1 MNQAEV
7 VEVVN
12 CDSCEPI
19 IKYCICIEGN
29 CALHVKNNIDYSSID
44 FGNGRKCFRVFKEN
58 NNLKKEIL

>member
-19 IKYCICIEGN
+19 IKYCICKVKGLLNFTHYGEIYKVNSFLMIEK
-29 CALHVKNNIDYSSID
+29 LP
-44 FGNGRKCFRVFKEN
+44 
-58 NNLKKEIL
+58 